1 MSDISKPRVVVVA
14 DDPLARAGLA
24 TLLSEHGES
33 TVVGQTAS
41 ENDMSAIVEA
51 FNPEVLVWDLGSD
64 SVKTLETSLPLSELG
79 PPVLAL
85 LAVTSAAQEAWRAGA
100 KGLLLR
106 DSDVSAI
113 SSAIN
118 ALALGEVVLDHDIA
132 EGLIPMHDAPPA
144 RPEEDLT
151 PRELEV
157 LRLIAE
163 GLPNKVIADQLGIS
177 DHTVKFHINSILG
190 KLGAESRTEAVVL
203 ASRLGLIVI

>member
-33 TVVGQTAS
+33 MVVGQTAW
-41 ENDMSAIVEA
+41 ENDMSVIVEA

-64 SVKTLETSLPLSELG
+64 SVNTLEKPLPLSELG

-85 LAVTSAAQEAWRAGA
+85 LATTSAAQDAWRAGA

-113 SSAIN
+113 SVRSAIN
-118 ALALGEVVLDHDIA
+118 ALAWGEVVLDRDIPPA
-132 EGLIPMHDAPPA
+132 EDLIPIHDALPA

-151 PRELEV
+151 PRELDV

-163 GLPNKVIADQLGIS
+163 GLPNKVIADRLGIS
-177 DHTVKFHINSILG
+177 ATTQSNSTSIR
-190 KLGAESRTEAVVL
+190 SW
-203 ASRLGLIVI
+203 AS